1 MRATNSLA
9 RWGLAACL
17 VGSAGLVQ
25 AQETGFVKDFK
36 LRGGYALSSKD
47 HLRPWS
53 QGFGLNLG
61 WAAGSIGK
69 FGLELGYTY
78 KTGDTYFTQA
88 DGSMVTASPTTTDHT
103 PGGVAMLTDP
113 FWADMS
119 KSAEDKRNEFS
130 GFTLRLSYQNKI
142 NENWEYQAGLQL
154 GGKFKHQYV
163 GDVRSGASWGSRV
176 VNGVTEYGYYG
187 AGWGG
192 DWSGPSANSWRD
204 LYNGTPVEGGV
215 NVTPYLG
222 VSYNFDKDSSL
233 EMNVVFLRYTAIEY
247 KHYAGTGVDST
258 GAPGSGYDP
267 GYPGWG
273 YPPHGRVSSSDAIFP
288 YDKLEKNN
296 RMVPHIE
303 FAYVFHF

>member
-17 VGSAGLVQ
+17 VGSVGLVQ

-69 FGLELGYTY
+69 FGLELGYFY
-78 KTGDTYFTQA
+78 KTGDPYFTLA
-88 DGSMVTASPTTTDHT
+88 DGSRVEAGRNPY
-103 PGGVAMLTDP
+103 VATL
-113 FWADMS
+113 S
-119 KSAEDKRNEFS
+119 KSADDKRNEFS
-130 GFTLRLSYQNKI
+130 GFTARLSYQNKLT
-142 NENWEYQAGLQL
+142 EKWEYQVGLQL

-163 GDVRSGASWGSRV
+163 GDHRGES
-176 VNGVTEYGYYG
+176 
-187 AGWGG
+187 WGG
-192 DWSGPSANSWRD
+192 DWSGPSPAMNASWRE
-204 LYNGTPVEGGV
+204 LYNGTPVEGGL
-215 NVTPYLG
+215 NVSPYLG
-222 VSYNFDKDSSL
+222 MSYNFDKDSTL
-233 EMNVVFLRYTAIEY
+233 EMNVLLLRYKSIEY
-247 KHYAGTGVDST
+247 KHYAGTASHL
-258 GAPGSGYDP
+258 DP
-267 GYPGWG
+267 GYGGWS
-273 YPPHGRVSSSDAIFP
+273 YPPHGPVSSSDAVFP
-288 YDKLEKNN
+288 YDYLEENN

>member
-17 VGSAGLVQ
+17 VGSVGLVQ

-69 FGLELGYTY
+69 FGLELGYFY
-78 KTGDTYFTQA
+78 KTGDPYYTLA
-88 DGSMVTASPTTTDHT
+88 DGSRVGAGLD
-103 PGGVAMLTDP
+103 AYDARL
-113 FWADMS
+113 A
-119 KSAEDKRNEFS
+119 KSADDKRNEFS
-130 GFTLRLSYQNKI
+130 GFTARLSYQNKLT
-142 NENWEYQAGLQL
+142 EKWEYQVGLQL

-163 GDVRSGASWGSRV
+163 GDHRSVNLPDPGAPTDPNRHI
-176 VNGVTEYGYYG
+176 
-187 AGWGG
+187 GWGG
-192 DWSGPSANSWRD
+192 DWQGVSSGSWRE
-204 LYNGTPVEGGV
+204 LYNGTPVEGGL
-215 NVTPYLG
+215 NVSPYLG
-222 VSYNFDKDSSL
+222 MSYNFDKDSAL
-233 EMNVVFLRYTAIEY
+233 EMNVLLLRYKSIEY
-247 KHYAGTGVDST
+247 KHYAGTASHM
-258 GAPGSGYDP
+258 DP
-267 GYPGWG
+267 GYPGWA
-273 YPPHGRVSSSDAIFP
+273 YPPHGPVSSSDAVFP
-288 YDKLEKNN
+288 YDYLEENN